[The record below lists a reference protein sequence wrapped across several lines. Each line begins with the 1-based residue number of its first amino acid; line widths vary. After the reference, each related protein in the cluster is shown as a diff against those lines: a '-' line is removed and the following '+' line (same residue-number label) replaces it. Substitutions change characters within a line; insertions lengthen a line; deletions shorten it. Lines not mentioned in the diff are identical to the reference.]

1 MERFV
6 EFMRRNE
13 NDKELRSTK
22 ILKFGWMIGL
32 SSTSNI
38 CNLSKFN
45 NLDKFNNLSMHLLWE
60 FSMEKLNN
68 DDTRVVG
75 SKYRI
80 ELDSIAI

>member
-1 MERFV
+1 
-6 EFMRRNE
+6 
-13 NDKELRSTK
+13 
-22 ILKFGWMIGL
+22 MISL

>member
-1 MERFV
+1 MMIRKGEMERFV

-22 ILKFGWMIGL
+22 ILKFGWMISL

-45 NLDKFNNLSMHLLWE
+45 NFNNLS
-60 FSMEKLNN
+60 S
-68 DDTRVVG
+68 V
-75 SKYRI
+75 YRCI
-80 ELDSIAI
+80 YCGNSQWKN

>member
-1 MERFV
+1 MMIRKGEMERFV

-38 CNLSKFN
+38 YNLF
-45 NLDKFNNLSMHLLWE
+45 KFNNLS
-60 FSMEKLNN
+60 S
-68 DDTRVVG
+68 V
-75 SKYRI
+75 YRCI
-80 ELDSIAI
+80 YCGNSQWKN